1 MIKKI
6 FLLLCLSGC
15 AVDLAYIEVFREGL
29 KKNEINDLQPFLD
42 TNLSFVK
49 ATKGKNQAIFIL
61 SDYNEGV
68 ETWVGADNERIT
80 TYKGVIIRTSKLDHD
95 MTVQNIEALQKNI
108 FQDNIQLLASLSN
121 PSVSYLN
128 LELTLDKIITDDLDC
143 NGKKY
148 NYDMSVSTI
157 DFNSELLICIS
168 DAGEI
173 LSTYQR
179 LNPFDEYIY
188 LEYYYQYK

>member
-29 KKNEINDLQPFLD
+29 KKNQINDLQPFLD

-68 ETWVGADNERIT
+68 EIWVGADNERIS
-80 TYKGVIIRTSKLDHD
+80 TYKGVITRTSKLI
-95 MTVQNIEALQKNI
+95 MI
-108 FQDNIQLLASLSN
+108 
-121 PSVSYLN
+121 
-128 LELTLDKIITDDLDC
+128 
-143 NGKKY
+143 
-148 NYDMSVSTI
+148 
-157 DFNSELLICIS
+157 
-168 DAGEI
+168 
-173 LSTYQR
+173 
-179 LNPFDEYIY
+179 
-188 LEYYYQYK
+188 

>member
-68 ETWVGADNERIT
+68 EIWVGADNERIS

-95 MTVQNIEALQKNI
+95 MTVHNIEALQKNI

-143 NGKKY
+143 IGKKY
-148 NYDMSVSTI
+148 KYDMSISTI

>member
-6 FLLLCLSGC
+6 FLLLLLSGC

-49 ATKGKNQAIFIL
+49 AIKGKNQAIFIL

-68 ETWVGADNERIT
+68 EIWVGADNERIT

-95 MTVQNIEALQKNI
+95 IKVHNIEALQKNI
-108 FQDNIQLLASLSN
+108 FQDNIQLLVSLSN

-128 LELTLDKIITDDLDC
+128 LELALDKIITDDPDC

-148 NYDMSVSTI
+148 KYDMSISTI

>member
-29 KKNEINDLQPFLD
+29 KKNQINDLQPFLD

-68 ETWVGADNERIT
+68 EIWVGADNERIS
-80 TYKGVIIRTSKLDHD
+80 TYKGVITRTSKLDHD
-95 MTVQNIEALQKNI
+95 MTVHNIEALQKNI

-128 LELTLDKIITDDLDC
+128 LGLTLIRLLLMTLTVLENINTICL
-143 NGKKY
+143 Y
-148 NYDMSVSTI
+148 QQLILIVNYYVFLMLG
-157 DFNSELLICIS
+157 NLEH
-168 DAGEI
+168 
-173 LSTYQR
+173 LSKVKPR
-179 LNPFDEYIY
+179 
-188 LEYYYQYK
+188 